1 MTSVENNRF
10 GFKICLVFFF
20 LPFLPWERF
29 LTVGG
34 ECESLAVDDVGE
46 DPASWL
52 IKQIKKFEN
61 KFPFVSKIKWV
72 LVI

>member
-10 GFKICLVFFF
+10 GIKICLAYFFLF

-46 DPASWL
+46 DPAS
-52 IKQIKKFEN
+52 
-61 KFPFVSKIKWV
+61 
-72 LVI
+72 